1 MDYNGDGLDDFLVP
15 YSGTTWWVVLGTA
28 SGLATPANTGAS
40 SAGSSAGNA
49 KAIDINGDG
58 LEDLVEADQ
67 SSVWYS
73 PRVHG
78 GTFGA
83 SQTILGPVADP
94 VFLTL
99 PVFPDQGMKRR
110 VRAPDFNGD
119 GHGDFHIG
127 VVVFDPLTGGVLS
140 QTVELVL
147 GGSNTPVFVAGFF
160 PAGFRYLD
168 LNGDTY
174 TDMAYEWGGTWY
186 YILSVGTGLAGP
198 FTGPSSSGQNPALAV
213 ALDWDGN
220 GTEDLVVPH
229 SDGYWRVIRSTG
241 SGLNTVENPGLQ
253 FANLGA
259 VFVGDTNGDS
269 LDDLIYANA
278 SGTFG
283 VMGFPRFSRHRG

>member
-94 VFLTL
+94 VFL
-99 PVFPDQGMKRR
+99 
-110 VRAPDFNGD
+110 
-119 GHGDFHIG
+119 
-127 VVVFDPLTGGVLS
+127 
-140 QTVELVL
+140 
-147 GGSNTPVFVAGFF
+147 
-160 PAGFRYLD
+160 
-168 LNGDTY
+168 
-174 TDMAYEWGGTWY
+174 
-186 YILSVGTGLAGP
+186 
-198 FTGPSSSGQNPALAV
+198 
-213 ALDWDGN
+213 
-220 GTEDLVVPH
+220 
-229 SDGYWRVIRSTG
+229 
-241 SGLNTVENPGLQ
+241 
-253 FANLGA
+253 
-259 VFVGDTNGDS
+259 
-269 LDDLIYANA
+269 
-278 SGTFG
+278 
-283 VMGFPRFSRHRG
+283 GFPRFSRHRG